1 MNLGAEPKKIAILGG
16 LLAAAGVVL
25 YINVFQGD
33 SAAPTPRPVA
43 PVIAA
48 TAPVGNTPMPAG
60 NAPAPAGLPSPPD
73 NRRRDQKNSA
83 VSESK
88 FRQGY
93 ARPEDKPDPATIDP
107 TLRLELLAKVQ
118 SVEVEAA
125 SRNLFQY
132 GVAVAS
138 AKPIELP
145 ANVSKIVVND
155 KPPATAPPPAPPGPP
170 ATPQAPPMTFKY
182 YGFKVSKK
190 DGHKQAFLLDG
201 DDIIIAGESEA
212 IKSGRYRVVRIGV
225 NSIVIEDTQFKSSQT
240 LQLQEEAAS

>member
-1 MNLGAEPKKIAILGG
+1 MAPVV
-16 LLAAAGVVL
+16 AAA
-25 YINVFQGD
+25 
-33 SAAPTPRPVA
+33 T
-43 PVIAA
+43 
-48 TAPVGNTPMPAG
+48 PVGNA
-60 NAPAPAGLPSPPD
+60 APAGLPAPPD
-73 NRRRDQKNSA
+73 NRRRDQKNGA
-83 VSESK
+83 GSESK

-118 SVEVEAA
+118 GVEVEAA

-132 GVAVAS
+132 GVAVAA

-145 ANVSKIVVND
+145 TNVPKIAVND
-155 KPPATAPPPAPPGPP
+155 KPPGTAPPSAPPGLRRRR
-170 ATPQAPPMTFKY
+170 QAPPMTFKY

-201 DDIIIAGESEA
+201 DDIIIAGESDS

-240 LQLQEEAAS
+240 LQLQEDAAA